1 MNDDQ
6 FNQLAKDILSSMYGF
21 IAVDSEGKIAYIG
34 RGYADALGLTQ
45 EECIG
50 HQVEELIPNTR
61 MHIVLRNKKAEIG
74 RFMLPN
80 FSGPGSICNR
90 MLIYRNGKPAPDN
103 IAGAMAFSLIAS
115 KSDTTLLT
123 KELNDLHRQ
132 IDMYQNHI
140 AQIYQA
146 SYEPE
151 EILGSSRAMREVK
164 DLIARTAA
172 SSVTVCILGETGT
185 GKELVA
191 NAIHKMSRRADK
203 PFVKINCAAI
213 PKDLMESELFGYEPG
228 AFTSASRRGKL
239 GKFELANHG
248 TLLLDEI
255 GELSPDLQV
264 KLLRVLQAGEVE
276 RVGGTSPIPID
287 VRVICSTNRDL
298 PQMVRDG
305 TFRAD
310 LYYRINTME
319 ILVPPLRERREDIP
333 ELVAHFTEEAR
344 DRNGLVITGI
354 SDEAVQTLMAHDWPG
369 NVRELEHAIER
380 ACVLCGRGQLEP
392 RHFNSITA
400 VSPFVS
406 SSDKKEITAPSLR
419 DKTGSLEKESILQ
432 ALDAC
437 HGNKRAAAEMLGITR
452 TTLYSKLKKYDIA
465 L

>member
-1 MNDDQ
+1 
-6 FNQLAKDILSSMYGF
+6 
-21 IAVDSEGKIAYIG
+21 
-34 RGYADALGLTQ
+34 
-45 EECIG
+45 
-50 HQVEELIPNTR
+50 
-61 MHIVLRNKKAEIG
+61 
-74 RFMLPN
+74 
-80 FSGPGSICNR
+80 
-90 MLIYRNGKPAPDN
+90 
-103 IAGAMAFSLIAS
+103 
-115 KSDTTLLT
+115 
-123 KELNDLHRQ
+123 
-132 IDMYQNHI
+132 MYQNHI

-146 SYEPE
+146 VHEPQ
-151 EILGSSRAMREVK
+151 EILGTSFAMREVK
-164 DLIARTAA
+164 DLISRTASA
-172 SSVTVCILGETGT
+172 SVAVCILGETGT

-191 NAIHKMSRRADK
+191 NAIHQMSRRADK

-228 AFTSASRRGKL
+228 AFTNASRRGKL

-255 GELSPDLQV
+255 GELSPELQV

-287 VRVICSTNRDL
+287 VRVLCSTNRYL
-298 PQMVRDG
+298 PQMVREG

-319 ILVPPLRERREDIP
+319 ITVPPLRDRREDIP
-333 ELVAHFTEEAR
+333 QLANHFTEEAST
-344 DRNGLVITGI
+344 RNGLVITGI
-354 SDEAVQTLMAHDWPG
+354 SDAAVEVLMEHDWPG

-392 RHFNSITA
+392 RHFNSITR
-400 VSPFVS
+400 SPISSVS
-406 SSDKKEITAPSLR
+406 SDQKENTAPSLK

-432 ALDAC
+432 ALEAC
-437 HGNKRAAAEMLGITR
+437 HGNKRAAAAALGITR